1 MTSTPGIAPAA
12 SSRGVTLIELMIV
25 LVVIS
30 IGLLA
35 LSGVQT
41 SSSRDVDATGR
52 HSHAIQLAT
61 NQMEIARAAGYTL
74 VQADSGVSVPFSW
87 KTTWTE
93 NPADPGLK
101 QVVVA
106 VTWTEKGNPRSV
118 RLEDLLSSR

>member
-1 MTSTPGIAPAA
+1 VTSAPDIRPSWA
-12 SSRGVTLIELMIV
+12 SKGVTLIELMIV

-52 HSHAIQLAT
+52 HSHAIQLAK
-61 NQMEIARAAGYTL
+61 NQMEVARAAGYTL
-74 VQADSGVSVPFSW
+74 VVPDSGLSGPFTWNTAVTESV
-87 KTTWTE
+87 
-93 NPADPGLK
+93 ADPGLK
-101 QVVVA
+101 TVVVS
-106 VTWTEKGNPRSV
+106 VTWTEHGRQRSV